1 MGKIVFLL
9 VLFSSSLLSQS
20 AITIY
25 SGVNYPSRSFSVE
38 DESEYLNDHWMIGL
52 NLGIDAEYRMAS
64 WFSISPVVEYNH
76 YQFNTYDKSKVV
88 LTDDV
93 KSSSG
98 KNSHIARFMIEA
110 KIIDQDRDVADVYIS
125 IGYGYVMEK
134 IGSINVTS
142 IEYGGSAYT
151 QTLRYNEKNYWVNTV
166 GLGYRYYVT
175 SRSGL
180 DFCIKYYS
188 NYTDRFHVSMNLGY
202 AYRCSNSGR

>member
-1 MGKIVFLL
+1 M
-9 VLFSSSLLSQS
+9 LFNSSLLSQS

-25 SGVNYPSRSFSVE
+25 SGINYPSRSFSVE

-52 NLGIDAEYRMAS
+52 NLGIGAEYCLTS

-98 KNSHIARFMIEA
+98 ENSHITRFMIEA
-110 KIIDQDRDVADVYIS
+110 KFIDHAQDTADVYIF

-142 IEYGGSAYT
+142 IEYGGSTYT
-151 QTLRYNEKNYWVNTV
+151 QTLRYNEKNYWVNSV
-166 GLGYRYYVT
+166 GLGYRYYLT

-180 DFCIKYYS
+180 DFCMKYYS
-188 NYTDRFHVSMNLGY
+188 NYEDRFNVSMNLGFVY
-202 AYRCSNSGR
+202 QFEK